1 MIRFLRRRLLRGFA
15 PLVLFG
21 VALAPAVTGC
31 ADLGASGSAT
41 PSIGK
46 AATAAPGKDGRM
58 VKDGDRV
65 RVHYRG
71 TLDDGSEFDSSK
83 GRQPLAFQVGSGQ
96 VISGFDEAVRG
107 LEVGQSRTVRMEAKD
122 AYGEVRPD
130 LIVQVPLAQAP
141 AGVKAGDRVRMG
153 NGQPATVTAVNAET
167 VSVDANHALAGK
179 ALTFEVEL
187 VAID

>member
-1 MIRFLRRRLLRGFA
+1 MLGIGTLL
-15 PLVLFG
+15 
-21 VALAPAVTGC
+21 VAAC
-31 ADLGASGSAT
+31 ADTEPTTNATASPRPGATGSPA
-41 PSIGK
+41 
-46 AATAAPGKDGRM
+46 AATNAGKDGRV

-71 TLDDGSEFDSSK
+71 TLDDGTEFDSSQ

-107 LEVGQSRTVRMEAKD
+107 LKVGESRKVRMEAKD

-130 LIVQVPLAQAP
+130 LVLEVPIAQAP
-141 AGVKAGDRVRMG
+141 AGIKVGDKVRLG
-153 NGQPATVTAVNAET
+153 NGQPATIREVTAEV
-167 VSVDANHALAGK
+167 VRVDANHELAGK

>member
-1 MIRFLRRRLLRGFA
+1 
-15 PLVLFG
+15 
-21 VALAPAVTGC
+21 
-31 ADLGASGSAT
+31 
-41 PSIGK
+41 
-46 AATAAPGKDGRM
+46 M

-71 TLDDGSEFDSSK
+71 TLDDGTEFDSSK

-107 LEVGQSRTVRMEAKD
+107 LTVGQSRTVRMEAKD
-122 AYGEVRPD
+122 AYGEVRPEM
-130 LIVQVPLAQAP
+130 IVDVPIAQAP
-141 AGVKAGDRVRMG
+141 AGIKVGDKVRLG
-153 NGQPATVTAVNAET
+153 NGQPATIREVTAET
-167 VSVDANHALAGK
+167 VKVDANHELAGK

>member
-1 MIRFLRRRLLRGFA
+1 VVAFGLGVLLASACGGSPGTSAA
-15 PLVLFG
+15 PS
-21 VALAPAVTGC
+21 ASP
-31 ADLGASGSAT
+31 GA
-41 PSIGK
+41 K
-46 AATAAPGKDGRM
+46 AAATTAGAPSAGKDGRV
-58 VKDGDRV
+58 VKDGDKV

-71 TLDDGSEFDSSK
+71 TLDDGTEFDSSK

-96 VISGFDEAVRG
+96 VIKGFDEAVRG

-130 LIVQVPLAQAP
+130 LVVEVPIAQAP
-141 AGVKAGDRVRMG
+141 AGIKVGDRVRLG
-153 NGQPATVTAVNAET
+153 NGQPATIREVTAEV
-167 VSVDANHALAGK
+167 VRVDANHELAGK